1 MTTSGNAAEQLGG
14 RGLKEA
20 ITRSVAEGRRQANLI
35 GRDVRQLSQSLACGR
50 ARIAALQTQAS
61 ELGYEQ
67 RVLVDDYVNASL
79 AAETRLNA
87 TWKNRSE
94 ALKDFNIVLF
104 GRTGAGKST
113 LIEALSHGDGQS
125 VSQGESDWTV
135 DVNPVRWQD
144 CMLIDTPGIN
154 GWGRTQKRADLE
166 AKAHRAVEAADIV
179 LLCFDTQG
187 QQVSEFA
194 RVAEWVIAYGK
205 PAIAVINNSHPE
217 WRNPVRQGRRHL
229 RVKHSRT
236 MKQHESNVRD
246 NLAAEGLGELPV
258 ICLNSRRALLSR
270 ARLPYTG
277 PGANELATQREKY
290 GAEALLR
297 WSNLPALEE
306 LIVEALSSDAA
317 SIRLGMLTASLRGDL
332 VAIRFDLNTHAQ
344 FARYRAETVDEE
356 ITKLLKLLGYPADG
370 AVRSKLPHAERGTDV
385 LSWQESLRGGR
396 YTVPTEGEFDEH
408 LSRLIDTWLGEH
420 RASTMRRAEEQVIGA
435 FERKET
441 VEAAKFVS
449 IYQHAVL
456 KQASKK
462 VLELAADYLSDRV
475 DVQGVLIAFD
485 AVNLDASAATIQGDT
500 GWESRWSSNIL
511 RFGKVA
517 VGAIGVIS
525 APTGIGPVAAA
536 VVSGIVMDKM
546 QKSSAGTAEASRSQA
561 RRQALAEVR
570 AAVAK
575 TFDELHRQIRQAA
588 RNYRDECLLQTLPP
602 LLHEAGTCRAV
613 VIETERLIVEVD
625 HTGSTLKRS
634 RPVVALNEAAQR
646 IEARHPAE
654 RSSARLI
661 WAGEDWI
668 DDPEGLLTAAA
679 DVDATTGNG
688 QCVWTPWRTPEIR
701 RDPERY
707 GEAFVAWAESRLRDV
722 KAAQPVLSDMRDLA
736 SLDRPSITLVGDYN
750 AGKTTFIRRILA
762 EAGMS
767 VPDDIEIRADPT
779 TNSVRRYNCG
789 EAWLI
794 DTPGFRSGRAGDDFL
809 AQNALPEA
817 SILVWLLNRSIL
829 DSTIEHLC
837 SVLIEHKKLGLPG
850 KIGRTILVL
859 GRADDLGGDPVE
871 QPEEFANVVRRK
883 RVELCNALVSKG
895 VQIPVED
902 IFIVAADPFALVG
915 DESGVDA
922 TAFDLH
928 RAWDGMDNLLQAL
941 SNRLSGPEAP
951 YWIDIPV
958 LEGGLFRLV
967 GADRQLQA
975 DQAEWEIQDAFLNEL
990 IATLDARCHEAATF
1004 HKRIILD
1011 IDRMLEET
1019 TQSLLE
1025 DMWGARNPNELQ
1037 AAGKR
1042 LETWW
1047 EDPVFSQEVARWQN
1061 RWKTEL
1067 DRWFERATEE
1077 VQRTMESRELRE
1089 TVISLGKSFDADGL
1103 GHQAGLLSEGGSAV
1117 SSLLQQGVAKLGER
1131 DVVYGIGKFFN
1142 FKFKPWGATKI
1153 AGRFAK
1159 YGGRAFV
1166 VLTTFYEIW
1175 SWRNDEKRAV
1185 EVEAL
1190 RKDIAAAVAAGRD
1203 EIRTSMLGDDAQ
1215 REGVAAYL
1223 HTCRASLTAVRDDLA
1238 AAQGLNAARLQR
1250 LEGERTAIAEVIA
1263 NGRQWLEVCIKGK
1276 RVDA

>member
-1 MTTSGNAAEQLGG
+1 MTPSGNAAEQLGG

-50 ARIAALQTQAS
+50 ARIAGLQTQAS
-61 ELGYEQ
+61 GLGDEQ

-125 VSQGESDWTV
+125 VSQGESDWTI

-236 MKQHESNVRD
+236 MQQHESNVRD
-246 NLAAEGLGELPV
+246 NLAAEGLGDLPV

-277 PGANELATQREKY
+277 PGANELAIQREKY

-306 LIVEALSSDAA
+306 LIVEALSTDAA

-332 VAIRFDLNTHAQ
+332 AAIKSDLNKHAL
-344 FARYRAETVDEE
+344 FARHRAETVDKE

-370 AVRSKLPHAERGTDV
+370 AVRSKLPGTDV
-385 LSWQESLRGGR
+385 LSLQESLRGGR

-456 KQASKK
+456 KQAGEK

-475 DVQGVLIAFD
+475 EVQGVLIAFD
-485 AVNLDASAATIQGDT
+485 AVNLDASAATIQGDA
-500 GWESRWSSNIL
+500 GWKSRWSSNIL
-511 RFGKVA
+511 RLGKVA
-517 VGAIGVIS
+517 VGAIGIIS
-525 APTGIGPVAAA
+525 APSGIGPVAAA
-536 VVSGIVMDKM
+536 AVSGTVMGKM
-546 QKSSAGTAEASRSQA
+546 QKSSAETAEASRSQA

-602 LLHEAGTCRAV
+602 LLHEAGTCRAI
-613 VIETERLIVEVD
+613 VIETERLIVEAD
-625 HTGSTLKRS
+625 HTSSTLKRS
-634 RPVVALNEAAQR
+634 RPVAALNEAAQR
-646 IEARHPAE
+646 IEARYPAE

-668 DDPEGLLTAAA
+668 DDPEGLLTAAT
-679 DVDATTGNG
+679 DVDATTSNG
-688 QCVWTPWRTPEIR
+688 QRVWTPWRAPEIR
-701 RDPERY
+701 RDSERC
-707 GEAFVAWAESRLRDV
+707 GEAFVARAESRLREV
-722 KAAQPVLSDMRDLA
+722 EAAQPVLSYMRDLTW
-736 SLDRPSITLVGDYN
+736 LDRPGFTLVGDYN
-750 AGKTTFIRRILA
+750 AGKTTFIRRVLA

-779 TNSVRRYNCG
+779 TSFVRRYECG
-789 EAWLI
+789 AAWLI
-794 DTPGFRSGRAGDDFL
+794 DTPGFRSGRAGDDLL
-809 AQNALPEA
+809 AQSVLPES
-817 SILVWLLNRSIL
+817 SILVWLLNRSLL
-829 DSTIEHLC
+829 DSTIDHLC
-837 SVLIEHKKLGLPG
+837 TVLAGNEELGLHG

-859 GRADDLGGDPVE
+859 GRADDLGADPVE

-883 RVELCNALVSKG
+883 RVEMCNALASRG
-895 VQIPVED
+895 VRFPAED
-902 IFIVAADPFALVG
+902 IFVVAADPFALVG
-915 DESGVDA
+915 DKAGVDA

-928 RAWDGMDNLLQAL
+928 RTWDGMEDVLEAL
-941 SNRLSGPEAP
+941 SMRMSGPEAP
-951 YWIDIPV
+951 FLMDIAV

-975 DQAEWEIQDAFLNEL
+975 DQVEWEKQGASLDAL
-990 IATLDARCHEAATF
+990 IATISERCHEAAMF
-1004 HKRIILD
+1004 HRRITLD

-1025 DMWGARNPNELQ
+1025 DMWGARNPDELH

-1047 EDPVFSQEVARWQN
+1047 EDPVFGQEVARWQS

-1067 DRWFERATEE
+1067 DNWFERVSKEL
-1077 VQRTMESRELRE
+1077 QRTMESRELRE
-1089 TVISLGKSFDADGL
+1089 AVVSLSKSFDADGL
-1103 GHQAGLLSEGGSAV
+1103 GQQSGILREGGSAV
-1117 SSLLQQGVAKLGER
+1117 SSLLKQGVANLGER
-1131 DVVYGIGKFFN
+1131 DVIYAVGKFFKY
-1142 FKFKPWGATKI
+1142 KFRPWEATKI
-1153 AGRFAK
+1153 AGKFAK
-1159 YGGRAFV
+1159 YGGTAFAA
-1166 VLTTFYEIW
+1166 LNTFYEIW
-1175 SWRNDEKRAV
+1175 SWRDDEKRAA

-1190 RKDIAAAVAAGRD
+1190 RKDIAAAVAAGRG
-1203 EIRTSMLGDDAQ
+1203 EIRISMLGDDAQ

-1223 HTCRASLTAVRDDLA
+1223 QACRASLAAVRDDLA
-1238 AAQGLNAARLQR
+1238 MAQGLNAARLQR
-1250 LEGERTAIAEVIA
+1250 LEGDRAAIAGMIA
-1263 NGRQWLEVCIKGK
+1263 DGRHWLEVCIRGEM
-1276 RVDA
+1276 VDA

>member
-1 MTTSGNAAEQLGG
+1 MTTSCNAAEHLSG

-35 GRDVRQLSQSLACGR
+35 GCDVRQLSQSLAYGR

-61 ELGYEQ
+61 ELSYEQ

-79 AAETRLNA
+79 AAETSLNA
-87 TWKNRSE
+87 TWKNRNE

-125 VSQGESDWTV
+125 VSHGESDWTV

-187 QQVSEFA
+187 QQVSEFSK
-194 RVAEWVIAYGK
+194 VAEWVIAYGK
-205 PAIAVINNSHPE
+205 PVVAVINNSHPE

-229 RVKHSRT
+229 RVKHART
-236 MKQHESNVRD
+236 MQQHESNVRD
-246 NLAAEGLGELPV
+246 NLAAEGLGDLPV

-270 ARLPYTG
+270 ARLPYAG

-306 LIVEALSSDAA
+306 LIVEALSTDAA

-332 VAIRFDLNTHAQ
+332 AAIKSDLHKHAQ
-344 FARYRAETVDEE
+344 FARHRAETVDEE
-356 ITKLLKLLGYPADG
+356 ITRLFKLLGYPADD
-370 AVRSKLPHAERGTDV
+370 AVRSRLPRAERGTDV
-385 LSWQESLRGGR
+385 LSWQERLRGGR
-396 YTVPTEGEFDEH
+396 FTVPTEGEFDEH

-435 FERKET
+435 FERREA
-441 VEAAKFVS
+441 VEADKFES
-449 IYQHAVL
+449 IYQPAVL
-456 KQASKK
+456 KQAVKK
-462 VLELAADYLSDRV
+462 VLEVATDYLRGRV
-475 DVQGVLIAFD
+475 EVKSVLIAFD
-485 AVNLDASAATIQGDT
+485 AVNLDAATTTIPGDA
-500 GWESRWSSNIL
+500 GWEARGASVML
-511 RFGKVA
+511 RIGR
-517 VGAIGVIS
+517 VGLTALYF
-525 APTGIGPVAAA
+525 TGPLGVAAGMA
-536 VVSGIVMDKM
+536 GQVLFGAA
-546 QKSSAGTAEASRSQA
+546 QKDSAKEAEATRSQA
-561 RRQALAEVR
+561 RRQALSEAR
-570 AAVAK
+570 AAVAR
-575 TFDELHRQIRQAA
+575 TFDDLHHQIRQVA
-588 RNYRDECLLQTLPP
+588 RKFRDECLLQILPP

-625 HTGSTLKRS
+625 HTSSTLKRT
-634 RPVVALNEAAQR
+634 RPVAALNEAAQR

-707 GEAFVAWAESRLRDV
+707 GEEFVAWAESRLRDV

-794 DTPGFRSGRAGDDFL
+794 DTPGFHSGRAGDDL
-809 AQNALPEA
+809 VTQSALPEA

-829 DSTIEHLC
+829 DSTIELLC
-837 SVLIEHKKLGLPG
+837 TVLTGSEGLGIPA

-859 GRADDLGGDPVE
+859 GRADDLGADPVE
-871 QPEEFANVVRRK
+871 QPDEFSNVVRRK
-883 RVELCNALVSKG
+883 RVELCNALASRG
-895 VQIPVED
+895 VQFRAED
-902 IFIVAADPFALVG
+902 IFVVAADPFALVG
-915 DESGVDA
+915 GEAGVDA

-928 RAWDGMDNLLQAL
+928 RAWDGMEDLLQAL

-951 YWIDIPV
+951 LWMDIAV
-958 LEGGLFRLV
+958 LEGGLFRLA
-967 GADRQLQA
+967 GIARELQA
-975 DQAEWEIQDAFLNEL
+975 DQAEWKIQGAQLDEL
-990 IATLDARCHEAATF
+990 IATIDARCHEAETF
-1004 HKRIILD
+1004 YKRITLD
-1011 IDRMLEET
+1011 IDRMLDET

-1025 DMWGARNPNELQ
+1025 DMWGARNSDELQ

-1047 EDPVFSQEVARWQN
+1047 EDPVFGQEVARWQS

-1067 DRWFERATEE
+1067 DNWFERVTNE

-1089 TVISLGKSFDADGL
+1089 AVISLDKSFDADGL
-1103 GHQAGLLSEGGSAV
+1103 GQQSGILREGGSAV
-1117 SSLLQQGVAKLGER
+1117 SPLLKQGVAKLGQR
-1131 DVVYGIGKFFN
+1131 DVIYGIGKFFN
-1142 FKFKPWGATKI
+1142 VKFKPWGATKI

-1159 YGGRAFV
+1159 YGGRTFV
-1166 VLTTFYEIW
+1166 VLTGIYEIW
-1175 SWRNDEKRAV
+1175 SWRKDEKRAA

-1190 RKDIAAAVAAGRD
+1190 RKDIAAAIAAGRD
-1203 EIRTSMLGDDAQ
+1203 EIRMSMLGDDAQ

-1223 HTCRASLTAVRDDLA
+1223 QACRASLAAIRDNLAV
-1238 AAQGLNAARLQR
+1238 AQGLNAARLQR
-1250 LEGERTAIAEVIA
+1250 LEVERTAIAGVIA
-1263 NGRQWLEVCIKGK
+1263 DCRQWLEVCIRGK
-1276 RVDA
+1276 MVDA

>member
-1 MTTSGNAAEQLGG
+1 MTSSGNTAEQPGG
-14 RGLKEA
+14 RGLEEA
-20 ITRSVAEGRRQANLI
+20 ITRSVAEGRRQAKLI
-35 GRDVRQLSQSLACGR
+35 GRHVTQLSRSLASGR

-61 ELGYEQ
+61 ELGYAQ

-87 TWKNRSE
+87 TWQNRSE

-113 LIEALSHGDGQS
+113 LIEALSHGDGQT

-135 DVNPVRWQD
+135 DVNPVRWQE

-194 RVAEWVIAYGK
+194 KVAEWVIAYGK

-236 MKQHESNVRD
+236 MQQHEGNVRD
-246 NLAAEGLGELPV
+246 NLAAEGLGDLPI

-277 PGANELATQREKY
+277 PAANELATQREKY

-306 LIVEALSSDAA
+306 LIIETLSSDAA

-332 VAIRFDLNTHAQ
+332 NEIQFDLNTHAQ
-344 FARYRAETVDEE
+344 FARHRAETVDEE
-356 ITKLLKLLGYPADG
+356 ITQLFKLLGYPADD
-370 AVRSKLPHAERGTDV
+370 AVRSRLPRFERGTDV
-385 LSWQESLRGGR
+385 LSWQERLRGGR

-420 RASTMRRAEEQVIGA
+420 RASTMRHAEEQVIDA
-435 FERKET
+435 FERKEA
-441 VEAAKFVS
+441 VEADKFES

-456 KQASKK
+456 KQARKK
-462 VLELAADYLSDRV
+462 VLELAADYLLGRV
-475 DVQGVLIAFD
+475 EAKGVLIAFD
-485 AVNLDASAATIQGDT
+485 AVNLDAAAITIQGDA
-500 GWESRWSSNIL
+500 GWEARGASVML
-511 RFGKVA
+511 RIGKVGLTA
-517 VGAIGVIS
+517 LYL
-525 APTGIGPVAAA
+525 TGPWGVAAGMA
-536 VVSGIVMDKM
+536 GQALFGAA
-546 QKSSAGTAEASRSQA
+546 QKNSAKEAEATRSQA
-561 RRQALAEVR
+561 RRQALSEAR

-575 TFDELHRQIRQAA
+575 AFDDLHHQIRQAA
-588 RNYRDECLLQTLPP
+588 RNFRDECLLQTLPP
-602 LLHEAGTCRAV
+602 LLHEAGTYRAV
-613 VIETERLIVEVD
+613 VIETERLNVEVD
-625 HTGSTLKRS
+625 HTDSTLKRS
-634 RPVVALNEAAQR
+634 RPVAALNEAAQR

-654 RSSARLI
+654 GNSARLI

-668 DDPEGLLTAAA
+668 DDPEGLLTTTGVA
-679 DVDATTGNG
+679 VDATPGTD
-688 QCVWTPWRTPEIR
+688 QRVWTPWRSPEIR
-701 RDPERY
+701 RGSERY
-707 GEAFVAWAESRLRDV
+707 GKAFVARIESRLRDV
-722 KAAQPVLSDMRDLA
+722 GAAQRVLSDMRDLTA
-736 SLDRPSITLVGDYN
+736 LDRPGITLVGDYN

-767 VPDDIEIRADPT
+767 VSDDIEIRADPT
-779 TNSVRRYNCG
+779 TSSVRRYDCG

-794 DTPGFRSGRAGDDFL
+794 DTPGFRSGRAGDDLL
-809 AQNALPEA
+809 AQCALPEA

-837 SVLIEHKKLGLPG
+837 TVLTGNEELGLPG

-859 GRADDLGGDPVE
+859 GRADDLGVDPVE

-883 RVELCNALVSKG
+883 RVELCNALASRG
-895 VQIPVED
+895 VQFPAED
-902 IFIVAADPFALVG
+902 IFVVAADPFALVG
-915 DESGVDA
+915 DEAGVDA

-928 RAWDGMDNLLQAL
+928 RAWDGMEDLLQAL
-941 SNRLSGPEAP
+941 SNRLSAPETP
-951 YWIDIPV
+951 FWMDITV

-967 GADRQLQA
+967 SVDRQLQA
-975 DQAEWEIQDAFLNEL
+975 DQAEWESQVAQLDEL
-990 IATLDARCHEAATF
+990 SATVDARCHEAETF
-1004 HKRIILD
+1004 HKRITLD

-1025 DMWGARNPNELQ
+1025 DMWGARNPDELQ

-1047 EDPVFSQEVARWQN
+1047 EDPVFGQEVARWQS

-1067 DRWFERATEE
+1067 DHWFVRATEE
-1077 VQRTMESRELRE
+1077 VQRAMESHELRE
-1089 TVISLGKSFDADGL
+1089 AVISLGKSFDADGL
-1103 GHQAGLLSEGGSAV
+1103 GQQSGILGDGGSAV

-1131 DVVYGIGKFFN
+1131 DVIYGIGKRLN
-1142 FKFKPWGATKI
+1142 VKFKPWGATKI

-1166 VLTTFYEIW
+1166 VLKAIYEIW
-1175 SWRNDEKRAV
+1175 SWRKDEKRAA

-1190 RKDIAAAVAAGRD
+1190 REDIAAAVAAGRD
-1203 EIRTSMLGDDAQ
+1203 EIRTSLLGDDAQ
-1215 REGVAAYL
+1215 GEGVAAYL
-1223 HTCRASLTAVRDDLA
+1223 QACRASLAAVQDNLA
-1238 AAQGLNAARLQR
+1238 MAQGLNAARLQR

-1263 NGRQWLEVCIKGK
+1263 DGWQWLEVCSRGEME
-1276 RVDA
+1276 DA